1 MHNNLRHVP
10 YVVSVAPY
18 GLRVATCRAEADFQ
32 KQWAVGEIDGLED
45 KKGESDGNAASI
57 VVLGKES
64 GSRDRI
70 DGEDNHLHTAI
81 GVDIC
86 PRYSTGSS
94 MLNCKRIG
102 GAA

>member
-1 MHNNLRHVP
+1 M
-10 YVVSVAPY
+10 
-18 GLRVATCRAEADFQ
+18 TCQAEADFQ
-32 KQWAVGEIDGLED
+32 KQWVVGEIDGLEG
-45 KKGESDGNAASI
+45 KKGELDDNAASI

-64 GSRDRI
+64 GLRDHI

-81 GVDIC
+81 GTDIC

-94 MLNCKRIG
+94 MLNCERIG